1 MKARLILFLIVLIL
15 LAHTLLFVVI
25 DFLSGNE
32 ITWNSILDFN
42 LRYYFFA
49 EIIIAL
55 SLIYFSSHEA
65 EKIKLDVPED
75 ETQEFD
81 GIVVIRKGLGLSQGK
96 TLLTNKRIQ
105 FYPLPYSF
113 GGDRQEIELADIE
126 SVQAGKYFYMFP
138 VAINIKTQ
146 NQETYRIY
154 SFQRDEFLAKI
165 QELIKA

>member
-15 LAHTLLFVVI
+15 IAHTLLFVVI

-49 EIIIAL
+49 EIIVAL
-55 SLIYFSSHEA
+55 SLIYFSSQEA
-65 EKIKLDVPED
+65 EKIKLNIPED

-81 GIVVIRKGLGLSQGK
+81 GIVVFRKGLGLSQGK

-105 FYPLPYSF
+105 FYPLPYTF
-113 GGDRQEIELADIE
+113 GGEMQEIKLADIE
-126 SVQAGKYFYMFP
+126 SVQAGKFFYMFP
-138 VAINIKTQ
+138 VTINIKTQ
-146 NQETYRIY
+146 DQETYKIY
-154 SFQRDEFLAKI
+154 SFQRDEFLVQI
-165 QELIKA
+165 HGLIRL